1 MNFEKY
7 VDEIAQIIENNIYR
21 LRSSNLLKH
30 AVYRMSSENLF
41 ELSLK
46 EYNKLSNIVNEI
58 SNENDLSAKFPSNL
72 GV

>member
-7 VDEIAQIIENNIYR
+7 VDEIAQIIENNINR
-21 LRSSNLLKH
+21 LKSRDLLKH
-30 AVYRMSSENLF
+30 AVFRMSSENLF

>member
-21 LRSSNLLKH
+21 LRSSNLLKY